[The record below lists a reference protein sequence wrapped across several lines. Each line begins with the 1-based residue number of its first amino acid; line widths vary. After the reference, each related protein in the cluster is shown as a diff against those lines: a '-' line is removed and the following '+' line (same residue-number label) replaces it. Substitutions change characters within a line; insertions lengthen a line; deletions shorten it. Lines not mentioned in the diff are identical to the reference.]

1 MNDPILTPNLV
12 DLQPRIVSRERNLD
26 FGQLFYASE
35 NRKIFITRL
44 FQSEIT
50 DEKGNKQNVKVVV
63 SFHPTYGTLN
73 TFDERMYYVLVEI
86 WQEQSKAD
94 ICFFSEREIARRLKI
109 PWAGSTTGKTIKQS
123 LFRLR
128 LVGIE
133 WDGSFFHKQQQRYIS
148 IANPFT
154 ILSHLQLISTK
165 DEGIGSQIAEFSF
178 DQKVIEN
185 LNSNYTRPILLA
197 QVLSFKSPLAQ
208 ALYTYLEPRHYV
220 TNHFHRTTAGLL
232 IEDLGLIGSSYQRK
246 AKRVQV
252 INRAKNELL
261 GKPFYYDEIIEKI
274 EIKKGKQDDIF
285 HSYRSGESKIKGV
298 KPEVVQTSSP
308 PPKPETPQNRREAPS
323 NTQKVENPTPPQTKP
338 ATDAREA
345 LELLQYFGKTFQ
357 NQEQQ
362 EFTKNAVLKA
372 QEVINKHGMERAKF
386 FIRFAQGSANQTNYK
401 PATFNGIL
409 KYLDAAIAE
418 FERQQRIAK
427 LQADEMAKTHLE
439 NARYDHQKA
448 YEDFY
453 YQYVDELFGS
463 FKNNNVAQFNKF
475 QRWQAEKRNSKE
487 QIKHDGNRAL
497 SLKVFDRKVQELI
510 RFIEFF
516 QDDRD
521 LQIPDFWEWDSQ
533 HNPNSFST

>member
-1 MNDPILTPNLV
+1 MNDSILTSNVV
-12 DLQPRIVSRERNLD
+12 DLQSRIVSRERNLD

-35 NRKIFITRL
+35 NRKIFVTRL

-50 DEKGNKQNVKVVV
+50 DGNGNRQNIRVVV
-63 SFHPTYGTLN
+63 KFDPTLGTLN
-73 TFDERMYYVLVEI
+73 TFDERMYYVMVEL
-86 WQEQSKAD
+86 WEEQSKPP
-94 ICFFSEREIARRLKI
+94 IVYFSERQIARRLNIK
-109 PWAGSTTGKTIKQS
+109 WDGGKSIRES

-128 LVGIE
+128 GVFIE

-178 DQKVIEN
+178 DQKVVEN
-185 LNSNYTRPILLA
+185 LNSNYTRPIMLDT
-197 QVLSFKSPLAQ
+197 VLSFSSPLAQ
-208 ALYTYLEPRHYV
+208 AIYTLLDRKLYA
-220 TNHFHRTTAGLL
+220 TNHYHRTTAGLL

-252 INRAKNELL
+252 INRAKNELV
-261 GKPFYYDEIIEKI
+261 GKPFYYDEVIEKI
-274 EIKKGKQDDIF
+274 EIKNGKQDAIF
-285 HSYRSGESKIKGV
+285 HAYRSGADRIKGV

-308 PPKPETPQNRREAPS
+308 PPKPSTPQNRREAPS
-323 NTQKVENPTPPQTKP
+323 KAQKVENPTPPHSKP

-345 LELLQYFGKTFQ
+345 KELLQYFTKTFH
-357 NQEQQ
+357 NQEQG
-362 EFTKNAVLKA
+362 EFTKNALLKA
-372 QEVINKHGMERAKF
+372 QEIINKHGMEQAKF
-386 FIRFAQGSANQTNYK
+386 FVRFAQGEANQTNYK
-401 PATFNGIL
+401 PDTFNGIL
-409 KYLDAAIAE
+409 KYLTPAIAE

-453 YQYVDELFGS
+453 YQYVDELFCLL
-463 FKNNNVAQFNKF
+463 KNNNVAQFNKF
-475 QRWQAEKRNSKE
+475 QHWQAEKRKEKE

-516 QDDRD
+516 QDDPD
-521 LQIPDFWEWDSQ
+521 LQIPDFWEWDEKD
-533 HNPNSFST
+533 NPNSFSS